1 MPYTK
6 RKAHYNSASTLIDYI
21 TNKEKTDEGLLTS
34 AINCSVDMAAQEFKN
49 NNHHWKAK
57 GKRVAYHL
65 IQSFYPNDDITPE
78 QAHEIARR
86 LCEELYPDFQ
96 CVIATH
102 VDRDHIH
109 NHIAINAVN
118 LHGRKLEDRLANQK
132 EGLYGYKEASDRI
145 AQEYGCFVLPAQ
157 KIEFHKKK
165 NYYYEYKSQTWRE
178 TIKND
183 IDFVKEKC
191 SSTDELLDE
200 LVALGYEIKLG
211 KYPAIRTTGMK
222 KFIRFYSLDEGYT
235 LDDLEEYF
243 GTKAKPKVIQ
253 SLRDITVTA
262 TNFNE
267 IRLAKAKE
275 SREAILRTSKHAVN
289 NQYSE
294 YQKTR
299 YKEIRR
305 FYQLKNELETMQHYD
320 INSYKDLSNHIE
332 ELRANIKS
340 QNEEIQKLKKENKDI
355 LLDAEKAQD
364 FIRLFSAKE
373 YAEWCKSID
382 KDFELPDEV
391 KVFLKIQ
398 EELGITTIPEARE
411 IIDQARN
418 VRLTIHEMQSSV
430 VEKQRELNSLDIIK
444 EEQLIESN
452 LFIHNIKF
460 GANRINFD
468 KSTDLQWCINLPY
481 SDKYIMIDKDLTTF
495 NNKNNFYTLFLID
508 DEKYDIYTAVKEKD
522 TSNSTE
528 TEQITL
534 QHEYQL
540 TGTQLED
547 YVLSEKEKFTK
558 IYAEKNNLEQREEEN
573 QL

>member
-34 AINCSVDMAAQEFKN
+34 AINCSVDMATQEFKN

-145 AQEYGCFVLPAQ
+145 AKEYGCFVLPAQ

-235 LDDLEEYF
+235 LEDLEEYF
-243 GTKAKPKVIQ
+243 GTKAKPKLIQ
-253 SLRDITVTA
+253 NLRDITVTA

-373 YAEWCKSID
+373 YAKWCKSID

-460 GANRINFD
+460 GANRINFE

>member
-145 AQEYGCFVLPAQ
+145 AKEYGCFVLPAQ

-235 LDDLEEYF
+235 LEDLEEYF
-243 GTKAKPKVIQ
+243 GTKAKPKLIQ
-253 SLRDITVTA
+253 NLRDITVTA

-340 QNEEIQKLKKENKDI
+340 RNEEIQKLKKENKDI

-373 YAEWCKSID
+373 YAKWCKSID

-460 GANRINFD
+460 GANRINFE

-508 DEKYDIYTAVKEKD
+508 DEKYDIYTAVKENNS
-522 TSNSTE
+522 SNSTE

-558 IYAEKNNLEQREEEN
+558 IYAEKNYS
-573 QL
+573 